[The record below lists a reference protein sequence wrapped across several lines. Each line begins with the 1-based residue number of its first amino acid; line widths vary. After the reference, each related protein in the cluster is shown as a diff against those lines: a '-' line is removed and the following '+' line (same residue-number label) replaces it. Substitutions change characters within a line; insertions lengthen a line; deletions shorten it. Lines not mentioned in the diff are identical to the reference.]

1 MIGGVQKVRSL
12 TRIVKKVP
20 LAIYL
25 KGTCVVISP
34 NVVFLVWL
42 QERWSKGFSQIDRV
56 S

>member
-1 MIGGVQKVRSL
+1 MIGGVQIVRSL

-25 KGTCVVISP
+25 EGMCVVISL
-34 NVVFLVWL
+34 NVVFGLWL
-42 QERWSKGFSQIDRV
+42 QARWPKVFSQMDKV

>member
-1 MIGGVQKVRSL
+1 MIGGVLKVRSL

-25 KGTCVVISP
+25 KGTCVVIFS
-34 NVVFLVWL
+34 NAIFGVWL
-42 QERWSKGFSQIDRV
+42 HTREPKGFSQIDKV

>member
-1 MIGGVQKVRSL
+1 MKVGVQIVKSL

-34 NVVFLVWL
+34 NVVFGVWI
-42 QERWSKGFSQIDRV
+42 QATQTKGFSQIDKV

>member
-20 LAIYL
+20 LTIYL
-25 KGTCVVISP
+25 EGMCVVISP
-34 NVVFLVWL
+34 NAIFSVRL
-42 QERWSKGFSQIDRV
+42 QERQPKGFFEMDKV